1 MDNLNRRLPGR
12 VSLLTVSFAVVTL
25 GIVAAIWLVFVLVR
39 SMPPRAVTMATY
51 PEGSLNAELVKRY
64 REALAH
70 DGVELKLAPS
80 SGAVESLE
88 RLRDPRSGISVALI
102 PGGITTQQESPGLV
116 SLGTLFYQ
124 PVWVFSRGRLL
135 QKHGQLRDLRISIGP
150 EGSSSRTLSL
160 KLLVGAGMID
170 QESAVLLP
178 FTPSESA
185 QKLIRGEID
194 AAIFLDGWASPA
206 VQQLLRSKDIDLQST
221 PRVDAFVA
229 LYPYLNKLV
238 LPAGVV
244 DMAEP
249 RPPTDVLLI
258 ATKSSLVVRQ
268 DLHPAIQYLLLEA
281 AMGIHSSPGIFNSAG
296 QFPAPE
302 SIDLPISPHARQFYK
317 TGPPFLERHLPFWLA
332 VFVEQPLVWLIPFV
346 AVLYPLLRFAPT
358 VYDWIESRRVY
369 RLYAELKR
377 LEDEMLL
384 PGTGPSENDF
394 VERLDQLEIRA
405 SRLSVPAS
413 FKPLVYAL
421 RLHIDMVRQEV
432 RKSITP

>member
-1 MDNLNRRLPGR
+1 MGNLKQRPPRRGN
-12 VSLLTVSFAVVTL
+12 LLIASFAVVTF
-25 GIVAAIWLVFVLVR
+25 GIVTAIWLAFALFR
-39 SMPPRAVTMATY
+39 SMPPRTVIMTTY

-70 DGVELKLAPS
+70 DGIELKLAPS
-80 SGAVESLE
+80 SGAIESLE
-88 RLRDPRSGISVALI
+88 RLRDPKSGISVALI
-102 PGGITTQQESPGLV
+102 PGGVTTEQESPELV
-116 SLGTLFYQ
+116 SLGTIFYQ
-124 PVWVFSRGRLL
+124 PLWVFSRGRLL
-135 QKHGQLRDLRISIGP
+135 QKREPLRGLRISIGP
-150 EGSSSRTLSL
+150 EGSSSRALSL
-160 KLLVGAGMID
+160 KLLVRAGVID
-170 QESAVLLP
+170 RDSAVLLP
-178 FTPSESA
+178 LTPSESA
-185 QKLIRGEID
+185 QKLLRGEID

-206 VQQLLRSKDIDLQST
+206 VQELLKSKDIYLESI

-238 LPAGVV
+238 LPEGVV

-258 ATKSSLVVRQ
+258 ATKSSLIVRQ

-281 AMGIHSSPGIFNSAG
+281 ATEIHSSTGIFNSAG

-302 SIDLPISPHARQFYK
+302 SIDLPLSPHARQFYK
-317 TGPPFLERHLPFWLA
+317 TGPPFLQRHLPFWLA
-332 VFVEQPLVWLIPFV
+332 AFVEQPLVWLIPFV

-358 VYDWIESRRVY
+358 IYDWVESRRVY

-384 PGTGPSENDF
+384 PATGPSEKDF
-394 VERLDQLEIRA
+394 LERLDHLEIRA
-405 SRLSVPAS
+405 SRLSVPTS

-421 RLHIDMVRQEV
+421 RLHIDMVRQEA